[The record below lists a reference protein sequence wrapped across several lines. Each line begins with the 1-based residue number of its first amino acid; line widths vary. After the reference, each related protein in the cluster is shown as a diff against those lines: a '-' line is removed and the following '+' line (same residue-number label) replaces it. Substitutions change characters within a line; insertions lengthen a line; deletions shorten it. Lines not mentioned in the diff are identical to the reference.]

1 MNINDLKEEG
11 INTIFA
17 TAMIALILI
26 LVILFFV
33 NRLIDPYMSIFYSIK
48 HVMQQAKDGDYSHRI
63 NNKST
68 IQNKEVANS
77 INIVLD
83 KLQNT
88 LLDINSKV
96 TKFLTNDKTQND
108 DPLIEVQ
115 STVSRLA
122 DVYRFRQTIEHDESI
137 EEVYGRIINAGSTN
151 FSKTISI
158 GASIF
163 PDTAES
169 FWQCIKYADIALY
182 HAKETGRNKVVLFD
196 KSLLKDDDINDKS
209 Y

>member
-1 MNINDLKEEG
+1 M
-11 INTIFA
+11 
-17 TAMIALILI
+17 
-26 LVILFFV
+26 
-33 NRLIDPYMSIFYSIK
+33 
-48 HVMQQAKDGDYSHRI
+48 
-63 NNKST
+63 
-68 IQNKEVANS
+68 QNKEVANS

-163 PDTAES
+163 PDSAES